1 MHIVLLI
8 RDLRYG
14 GAQRQLVAL
23 AKGLYKRGCSVV
35 VVVFYPG
42 EPLEKGLREAGV
54 PMRSLNKRGRWDV
67 LRFLLRLIRLL
78 RQEKPDLLYTWLGL
92 SNILAVLLKPVLPST
107 RVVTTVSTSYSD
119 LAYYDW
125 LESVILWTENRLSR
139 FADLIVSNSHAGRRD
154 ALTRGF
160 PRGKIQVV
168 PNGIDTDYFRPDPGA
183 RVHVRG
189 EWGVAE
195 EEKLVGLVG
204 RLDAMKDHPTFL
216 KAAALLAREREDV
229 RFVCVGDA
237 PADYQRDYQRELG
250 ALGEELGLHG
260 RLVWAGAR
268 EDMPAVYS
276 ALDIAC
282 SSSWGEGF
290 PNVIGEAMA
299 CGVPCVVTDV
309 GDSAWIVGE
318 TGFVVSPKDPQ
329 ELAKSLQKAI
339 TFEEKN
345 ELDREMIRQR
355 IIDNFSLSAF
365 VEKTA
370 DVLEK
375 A

>member
-1 MHIVLLI
+1 
-8 RDLRYG
+8 
-14 GAQRQLVAL
+14 
-23 AKGLYKRGCSVV
+23 
-35 VVVFYPG
+35 
-42 EPLEKGLREAGV
+42 
-54 PMRSLNKRGRWDV
+54 
-67 LRFLLRLIRLL
+67 
-78 RQEKPDLLYTWLGL
+78 
-92 SNILAVLLKPVLPST
+92 
-107 RVVTTVSTSYSD
+107 
-119 LAYYDW
+119 
-125 LESVILWTENRLSR
+125 
-139 FADLIVSNSHAGRRD
+139 
-154 ALTRGF
+154 
-160 PRGKIQVV
+160 
-168 PNGIDTDYFRPDPGA
+168 
-183 RVHVRG
+183 
-189 EWGVAE
+189 
-195 EEKLVGLVG
+195 
-204 RLDAMKDHPTFL
+204 
-216 KAAALLAREREDV
+216 
-229 RFVCVGDA
+229 
-237 PADYQRDYQRELG
+237 
-250 ALGEELGLHG
+250 LGLHG

-329 ELAKSLQKAI
+329 ELAKSLQKTI
-339 TFEEKN
+339 TLVEEN
-345 ELDREMIRQR
+345 ELDRGMIRQR

>member
-1 MHIVLLI
+1 
-8 RDLRYG
+8 
-14 GAQRQLVAL
+14 
-23 AKGLYKRGCSVV
+23 
-35 VVVFYPG
+35 
-42 EPLEKGLREAGV
+42 
-54 PMRSLNKRGRWDV
+54 
-67 LRFLLRLIRLL
+67 
-78 RQEKPDLLYTWLGL
+78 
-92 SNILAVLLKPVLPST
+92 
-107 RVVTTVSTSYSD
+107 
-119 LAYYDW
+119 
-125 LESVILWTENRLSR
+125 
-139 FADLIVSNSHAGRRD
+139 
-154 ALTRGF
+154 
-160 PRGKIQVV
+160 
-168 PNGIDTDYFRPDPGA
+168 
-183 RVHVRG
+183 
-189 EWGVAE
+189 
-195 EEKLVGLVG
+195 
-204 RLDAMKDHPTFL
+204 
-216 KAAALLAREREDV
+216 V

-299 CGVPCVVTDV
+299 SGVPCVVTDV